1 MQFLV
6 DTDTALSLLP
16 HKSAMPCTGPRLVG
30 ANGSAIKAWGFQNR
44 TVTFGRRSFTFKFL
58 LADVA
63 RPIIGFNFLRFY
75 RLDMSPAASLV
86 QFAATGTLG
95 EPPAPSQSIIASA
108 ANPLAKVSPVVLAAI
123 PADVQALLAE
133 FPAIL
138 RGADEPPAPTYGV
151 EHHIETTG
159 RPIFSKACR
168 LDSEKLAL
176 A

>member
-1 MQFLV
+1 MWVQ
-6 DTDTALSLLP
+6 
-16 HKSAMPCTGPRLVG
+16 K
-30 ANGSAIKAWGFQNR
+30 R
-44 TVTFGRRSFTFKFL
+44 TVTFSRSSFTFKFL

-63 RPIIGFNFLRFY
+63 RPIIGFDFLWFHK
-75 RLDMSPAASLV
+75 LDVSPAASLV
-86 QFAATGTLG
+86 QFAATGTLR

-138 RGADEPPAPTYGV
+138 RGVDEPPAPTHGV

-159 RPIFSKACR
+159 RPIFP
-168 LDSEKLAL
+168 KLAGWTAKSWPL
-176 A
+176 HKLNFSNWKKQV